1 MRRTPV
7 TSRCS
12 AVRATV
18 TRILDSLYRL
28 RAVLLMSADAEIPKR
43 VFVFDTR
50 RICGC
55 TRVGLKRKF
64 SSLTTPSVF
73 LAGLK
78 REQIP

>member
-1 MRRTPV
+1 MQRIPV

-12 AVRATV
+12 SVRATV
-18 TRILDSLYRL
+18 TRILGSFYKL
-28 RAVLLMSADAEIPKR
+28 RAVLLMNVDAEIPKR

-64 SSLTTPSVF
+64 SSLTAPCVF
-73 LAGLK
+73 LTRLK
-78 REQIP
+78 REQIS